1 MSLESRLN
9 GNGRRNGH
17 AMQIEVPAS
26 VIKRDGRIVPFEK
39 ERIYGVVK
47 KAAEAVADREGKPL
61 DEAATREVADYAIRA
76 LFEIKMEGA
85 GEFPHS
91 KTNQPHV
98 EDIQDAVLRALKET
112 GHNKTFEAFGAYRTE
127 RDRMRNKIGISVERR
142 DSSTTDMALQLAEVE
157 TNDELTDFS
166 PRFIA
171 KALMREAYIPEGT
184 AYAIAKE
191 ATKRIASYVQR
202 RKAGSDGKVRIRP
215 SRIREFVNEAMED
228 MGLEERLK
236 QQDTINLPKSD
247 IHAYIYGKSA
257 ENSNVASNNPE
268 AFNLAIAEAV
278 QKAWALDEVFTQ
290 DVADAHRKGEV
301 HLHDLGYPTRVY
313 CSSHSIEYLKKF
325 GLNKLLA
332 NLEAKSKSPNR
343 ADVLNQHMQTFLAS
357 MQAHYAG
364 ALGFGFVNIF
374 YAPLLCRPTDVAHGK
389 LDGRVWDIEK
399 KDLEKLVEQGRY
411 TTDPNVRDKPYFEQT
426 FIKREISELPYA
438 DYKQVA
444 QHLIFAASQNAF
456 SRGGQTLFI
465 DFNIHTG
472 VPEYLREVPAIG
484 PKGMYMVQM
493 PDGEIRHVKEVPR
506 FKNPDPEKKDD
517 PRNGDADDV
526 QLRAMPGMEGAHILV
541 YKDFTKSAQKF
552 GKAMLEI
559 WKEGD
564 MDGRPFHFPK
574 CDLHIDENTLTNPD
588 EEAVFDYACE
598 VAAENGSVYFMPDRG
613 GAQLAQCCRLKEKI
627 TDMSMIKNPERL
639 RFCGFQNVTINLPQ
653 AAYKAQGES
662 LEEKLKGTLENID
675 HAMEIALKAH
685 QQKATFI
692 RGLLERGG
700 TPQSNLGRPS
710 DDGTPYLDLDKS
722 TYIIGNIGLNE
733 AVQALT
739 GEQLHESEGAYRV
752 GLEIIAHMYK
762 RVSEFKEQTGLK
774 FTIEETPAES
784 TTRRLAK
791 LDRKHYPEAAKVIKG
806 TEKDP
811 YYTNSIHYSP
821 DAPVGLV
828 DRIVGQSRFHDMIE
842 SGAIVHAWE
851 GERRPDPK
859 YIKKLAIDT
868 LRNTRCSQL
877 VFSPTYSECD
887 SCGKIMNGERKL
899 CENPGCDNHK
909 EETLKKDAGGVYIV
923 TRIVG
928 YNSRLRNWNGSQLQ
942 IYEDR
947 KKAEAQYAGDA
958 GMEMPWLYNPNGHE
972 KLTVMQFGKRGCF
985 TCENLEEN
993 VTKLLEKAG
1002 LNGSVD
1008 YQVFHL
1014 DEHDERARKGVA
1026 LAALYGVPL
1035 DTVPT
1040 LVVAGKS
1047 GYWKKTAIYAD
1058 AASGRASDMIKPSE
1072 IRSQM
1077 QGYLGEYG
1085 LGATAAPKS

>member
-1 MSLESRLN
+1 MSLDGLIN

-17 AMQIEVPAS
+17 AVQIEVPAS
-26 VIKRDGRIVPFEK
+26 VIKRDGRIVPFDK
-39 ERIYGVVK
+39 ERIYGVVR
-47 KAAEAVADREGKPL
+47 KAAEAVADREGRHI
-61 DEAATREVADYAIRA
+61 DEKAASEVADYAIRA

-98 EDIQDAVLRALKET
+98 EDVQDAVLRALKET
-112 GHNKTFEAFGAYRTE
+112 GHNKTFDAFSAYRAE
-127 RDRMRNKIGISVERR
+127 RDKMRGRIGISVERR

-171 KALMREAYIPEGT
+171 RALMKEAYIPEGM
-184 AYAIAKE
+184 AYGIAKE

-202 RKAGSDGKVRIRP
+202 RKAGADGKVRIRP

-247 IHAYIYGKSA
+247 INAYIYGKSS

-290 DVADAHRKGEV
+290 EVADAHRKGEV

-313 CSSHSIEYLKKF
+313 CSSHSIEYLKKY

-374 YAPLLCRPTDVAHGK
+374 YAPLLFRPTDVAYGK
-389 LDGRVWDIEK
+389 LDGREWDVEK
-399 KDLEKLVEQGRY
+399 KDLEKLVEQGRM
-411 TTDPNVRDKPYFEQT
+411 TRDPAVRGKPLFEQAGVR
-426 FIKREISELPYA
+426 REISELPYD

-465 DFNIHTG
+465 DFNVHTG

-484 PKGMYMVQM
+484 PKGMYMIQM
-493 PDGEIRHVKEVPR
+493 PDGEVRHVKEVPR
-506 FKNPDPEKKDD
+506 FNNPKQKDD
-517 PRNGDADDV
+517 PRNGDADDE
-526 QLRAMPGMEGAHILV
+526 QLRKMPGMEGAHILK
-541 YKDFTKSAQKF
+541 YKDFTKPAQKF
-552 GKAMLEI
+552 AKAMLEI

-574 CDLHIDENTLTNPD
+574 CDLHIDENTLVNPD
-588 EEAVFDYACE
+588 EEEVFDYACK

-653 AAYKAQGES
+653 AAYKSQGAN
-662 LEEKLKGTLENID
+662 LEERLKGTLENID

-685 QQKATFI
+685 QQKAKFI

-733 AVQALT
+733 AVQSLT
-739 GEQLHESEGAYRV
+739 GEQLHESEKAYRV

-762 RVSEFKEQTGLK
+762 RVAEFKEQTGLK
-774 FTIEETPAES
+774 FTLEETPAES

-791 LDRKHYPEAAKVIKG
+791 LDRKHYPQAAKVIKG

-851 GERRPDPK
+851 GERRPDPE
-859 YIKKLAIDT
+859 YIKRMAVNT

-887 SCGKIMNGERKL
+887 NCGKVMNGERKL
-899 CENPGCDNHK
+899 CDNPDCDNHK
-909 EETLKKDAGGVYIV
+909 EETLKKDTGGVYVV

-928 YNSRLRNWNGSQLQ
+928 YNSRLRNWNGSQMQ

-947 KKAEAQYAGDA
+947 KKAEAQYAGE
-958 GMEMPWLYNPNGHE
+958 GGIEMPWLHNPNGHE
-972 KLTVMQFGKRGCF
+972 RLTIMQFGKSGCG
-985 TCENLEEN
+985 TCENVEQNTRDLLG
-993 VTKLLEKAG
+993 KLG
-1002 LNGSVD
+1002 LNGNVD

-1014 DEHDERARKGVA
+1014 DEHDEQARKGVA

-1035 DTVPT
+1035 DSVPT
-1040 LVVAGKS
+1040 MVVAGRS
-1047 GYWKKTAIYAD
+1047 GYWKKTTSYASQTG
-1058 AASGRASDMIKPSE
+1058 AARSDLIKNSE
-1072 IRSQM
+1072 VRPVVQKYM
-1077 QGYLGEYG
+1077 AEYG
-1085 LGATAAPKS
+1085 IASATEAPKS